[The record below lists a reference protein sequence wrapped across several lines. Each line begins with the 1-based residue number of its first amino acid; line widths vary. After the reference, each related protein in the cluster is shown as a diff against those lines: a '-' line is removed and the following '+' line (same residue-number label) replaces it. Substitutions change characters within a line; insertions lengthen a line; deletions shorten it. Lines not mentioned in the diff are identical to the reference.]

1 MGVTYNLHPTP
12 RMFTAGLAC
21 AMADP
26 DLNLL
31 IALDVL
37 LAEGS
42 VAKASRR
49 LGLSASAMSRTLT
62 RLRTTTG
69 DQLLVRAGRLMVL
82 TPYAEALRERTG
94 ALVDEARTVLRPSGQ
109 GVDLARMDRSVTL
122 RTNDGFVELFGA
134 RLIAAV
140 AKVAPLVRLRFAPK
154 AEKSSTPLRDG
165 LADLEI
171 GVVGEMGP
179 EVRVQAL
186 FRDRFVGVVAEGHP
200 LASRNA
206 VSAKRYVAYGHVVAS
221 RRGRTEGPVDEAL
234 ASMGL
239 ERRIAAVVPSFQA
252 VAMVARDSELIGLV
266 PASYLPILHGLH
278 VFELPVK
285 TPAITVSL
293 MWHPRLD
300 GDPAHTWLKRLILQ
314 ACRERV
320 SS

>member
-1 MGVTYNLHPTP
+1 
-12 RMFTAGLAC
+12 
-21 AMADP
+21 MADP

-37 LAEGS
+37 LAESS
-42 VAKASRR
+42 VARASRR

-62 RLRTTTG
+62 RLRGATG
-69 DQLLVRAGRLMVL
+69 DQLLVRAGRHMVL
-82 TPYAEALRERTG
+82 TPYAEALRERTA
-94 ALVDEARTVLRPSGQ
+94 ALVHESRTVLRPSGQ
-109 GVDLARMDRSVTL
+109 GMDLAMLDRIFKL
-122 RTNDGFVELFGA
+122 RTNDGFVEVFGA
-134 RLIAAV
+134 TLIAAV

-154 AEKSSTPLRDG
+154 AEKSSAPLRDG

-186 FRDRFVGVVAEGHP
+186 FRDRFVGAVAEGHP
-200 LASRNA
+200 LASRKA
-206 VSAKRYVAYGHVVAS
+206 VSAKQYVAYGHVVAS

-252 VAMVARDSELIGLV
+252 VAMVARGSELVGLV
-266 PASYLPILHGLH
+266 PASYLPMLHGLH

-285 TPAITVSL
+285 TPVITVSL

-300 GDPAHTWLKRLILQ
+300 GDPAHKWIRQLILG
-314 ACRERV
+314 ACRHDRLQ
-320 SS
+320 